1 MVLSSQQDTSTT
13 ITLLPNRSAS
23 WAETRLT
30 VLVICGTMLA
40 IGTFWAFAGAWMI
53 LPFSGIE
60 AALVAFLL
68 YRVCLSTYHRQV
80 ITFSPG
86 KILVQVG
93 RHFPKR
99 SWDLNRQSA
108 FLVLTEPR
116 HPYAP
121 LGIKLS
127 DGRQK
132 IELGKFLN
140 KQDKEMA
147 LSKLKSAGLF
157 IREYQRAH

>member
-1 MVLSSQQDTSTT
+1 MVLSSQEDTSTT

-30 VLVICGTMLA
+30 LLVICGSMLA
-40 IGTFWAFAGAWMI
+40 IGTFWALAGAWMI

-86 KILVQVG
+86 NILVQVG

-99 SWDLNRQSA
+99 SWNLKRQST
-108 FLVLTEPR
+108 FLELSHPR

-121 LGIKLS
+121 PGLKIS
-127 DGRQK
+127 DGTQR
-132 IELGKFLN
+132 IELGAFLN
-140 KQDKEMA
+140 KQDKELA

-157 IREYQRAH
+157 IREIRQD